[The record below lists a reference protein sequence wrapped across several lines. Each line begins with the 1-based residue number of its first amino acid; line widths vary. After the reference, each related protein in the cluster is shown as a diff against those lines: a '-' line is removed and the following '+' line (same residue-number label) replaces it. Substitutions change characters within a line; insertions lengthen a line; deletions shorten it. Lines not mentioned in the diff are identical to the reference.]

1 MVPFV
6 KIPIIYMRFSKISHE
21 FELILH
27 FHLFIIL
34 KMDFH
39 SLLYVIKK
47 YPLVMKKDIIVWLAL
62 TGVAFIV
69 SCNSGVRSD
78 ENANVVAE
86 NKILQQKD
94 GTISLKIDKAECY
107 HDMVNPS
114 SNTAEWNIVVS
125 RSGRYDVWLSSATM
139 DTTDLKYKS
148 SVLLSIKDNRF
159 ETLPI
164 VNKVVQN
171 SSDVSRPYYQA
182 DSFMGSLY
190 IQDTGVYSVQVISDR
205 ILPKDFRPSGSSPGE
220 LTKILSVSLTPA
232 KR

>member
-1 MVPFV
+1 MV
-6 KIPIIYMRFSKISHE
+6 
-21 FELILH
+21 LI
-27 FHLFIIL
+27 
-34 KMDFH
+34 
-39 SLLYVIKK
+39 
-47 YPLVMKKDIIVWLAL
+47 
-62 TGVAFIV
+62 GVALIV
-69 SCNSGVRSD
+69 SCNNGVRSD

-125 RSGRYDVWLSSATM
+125 KSGRYDVWLSSATM
-139 DTTDLKYKS
+139 DTTDLKYKN
-148 SVLLSIKDNRF
+148 SVLLSINDNRF

-205 ILPKDFRPSGSSPGE
+205 ILPKGFQAQRIFTG
-220 LTKILSVSLTPA
+220 
-232 KR
+232 